1 MRQYDVDSVAAHTS
15 NGHALWIGTS
25 PINPPRLLL
34 GAMDAKDPHVTLA
47 FIGPGARPAAQIR
60 GVVNAL
66 QRAVKRTD
74 PFAGKA
80 DGAARFCRE
89 GSTDFDVV
97 VLLLNAA
104 AIGDLRTDVTR
115 ELGRSGIAFD
125 RTFGFQPHISCG
137 SIARRKPLQ
146 ISTLPCVPLRFES
159 IYLAAGKARVEV
171 PLGDKPEPDEL

>member
-1 MRQYDVDSVAAHTS
+1 MRQYDVDSVAAHTA

-25 PINPPRLLL
+25 PVDPPRLLL

-47 FIGPGARPAAQIR
+47 FIGPGRRLPAQIR
-60 GVVNAL
+60 GIANAL
-66 QRAVKRTD
+66 QRVAKATP
-74 PFAGKA
+74 PFVGKA

-115 ELGRSGIAFD
+115 ELAHSGVSHD

-146 ISTLPCVPLRFES
+146 ISTLPCVALRFAS

-171 PLGDKPEPDEL
+171 PLGNKPEPDEL